1 MKLQTAIQ
9 YLAVGSLLV
18 VLQTWAQEL
27 PKIPLPSEISAYER
41 EKPVF
46 NTKSLG
52 RERGD
57 ALFTLLDGGRSCER
71 WMQNGLPPGIVCA
84 LPAPPSYWFTAN
96 RKDGTN
102 YSVGLTQDG
111 GLLHLREGLY
121 VVPKAKQEAIQ
132 KVLRDLGAD
141 LKREVLSAPKPLTY
155 TVGTLNDGG
164 TLSGISRL
172 FYGDASQWKR
182 IQEANRKT
190 LNNPNVIDDRMKLV
204 IPELLN
210 AKTPK
215 L

>member
-1 MKLQTAIQ
+1 M
-9 YLAVGSLLV
+9 
-18 VLQTWAQEL
+18 
-27 PKIPLPSEISAYER
+27 
-41 EKPVF
+41 
-46 NTKSLG
+46 
-52 RERGD
+52 
-57 ALFTLLDGGRSCER
+57 
-71 WMQNGLPPGIVCA
+71 
-84 LPAPPSYWFTAN
+84 
-96 RKDGTN
+96 
-102 YSVGLTQDG
+102 
-111 GLLHLREGLY
+111 LHLREGLY